1 MLSHFRVLQDPHIGR
16 TRGHALADIV
26 VVAPCGFLCGYT
38 TWTDIVGWA
47 EVDESWLETFLGLP
61 NGVPSHDTFGRVFA
75 RLDPDQLEACVRGR
89 LGAVAARLGVARVA
103 TDGTTLRG
111 SADKAGDRKAL
122 HLVPAWAT
130 DLGLTLGRRAVGG
143 KSNEIVA
150 IPELLEV
157 LNLKG
162 RLASMDAMGCQAEV
176 AAAVRSR
183 DADCL
188 LQVKGNQPTLRAEVE
203 RLAAAV
209 ESGAS
214 EANAS
219 ATADRGHGRVEE
231 RWCYVLDAPADLG
244 GAGRW
249 PGVRTVVV
257 SASSRKAGGTTGCET
272 RCFIGSRAGS
282 ASSFAAAIRGHWG
295 VEDQCHWSLDIT
307 WDEDGCRNRVG
318 HGPANMGVLRR
329 LASSILKRTNGPE
342 KTIKGR
348 APKAALH
355 EPTREKIH

>member
-1 MLSHFRVLQDPHIGR
+1 MLSHFRVLQDPRVGR

-38 TWTDIVGWA
+38 AWTDIVGWA

-219 ATADRGHGRVEE
+219 
-231 RWCYVLDAPADLG
+231 
-244 GAGRW
+244 
-249 PGVRTVVV
+249 
-257 SASSRKAGGTTGCET
+257 GCET
-272 RCFIGSRAGS
+272 RYFIGSRAGS

-329 LASSILKRTNGPE
+329 LASSILKRANGPE

-355 EPTREKIH
+355 EPTREEILKDFLEL